1 MAKERAV
8 FTAGPSREARQLV
21 LKRPELPEGFG
32 GQVFKDTVREGV
44 VGGAIGSWTC
54 SLLVGGEVTGT

>member
-1 MAKERAV
+1 M
-8 FTAGPSREARQLV
+8 